1 MDKRI
6 ESYLDSV
13 IPEKLSK
20 RRQKLIREELRD
32 HISDHI
38 DFYTEIGYSEDESIQ
53 KALADMGDDGGVTAM
68 VKKDFEK
75 VYGEKIWMPILAFV
89 LTMLMLFAAI
99 YCGVWILSA
108 DSKGSPGVFEV
119 IASFAI
125 ILVMS
130 FAMVFAYRKGLKKTL
145 LAIGI
150 PNLLF
155 GATLISSGYPQP
167 AIYALIYDVCLL
179 LEETTPL
186 TMYKV
191 VDTAEYIVL
200 IAGIAVDIGFA
211 IVSVIL
217 YNRLRKNGV
226 PEKSGKKKIIIT
238 ASVLCAAAICLTLAY
253 GKSENY
259 FNKYEYVMNGY
270 KFETSD
276 GICKQSEAAFE
287 SIDLGMDY
295 NEAVRRLRVQG
306 YMPFD
311 EYRKTQSRE
320 MSKRL
325 KYSLGEL
332 ELTVTDEGY
341 TVFINPN
348 IFYDDND
355 IYGRNGS
362 NGFVYL
368 RADSDGCVESKGVGS
383 GAAVKDKY
391 GYVPDHHSGGSGGR
405 SCYQNFKTVRV
416 GDRKDEVMKKLAGE
430 NGDVF
435 AKFVTLKNGEENEY
449 CRVSHAGSYGSDEIY
464 CPVVVEIWFENEKLS
479 DAKLY
484 VLDEFVYGRQRVY
497 ELEK

>member
-1 MDKRI
+1 MDERI
-6 ESYLDSV
+6 ERYLDSV
-13 IPEKLSK
+13 VPDKLPEK
-20 RRQKLIREELRD
+20 RRKLIREELQN

-38 DFYTEIGYSEDESIQ
+38 DFYTEIGYGEDESIQ

-125 ILVMS
+125 ILAMS

-155 GATLISSGYPQP
+155 GATLIPSGYPQP

-200 IAGIAVDIGFA
+200 IAGVAVDIGFA

-276 GICKQSEAAFE
+276 GICKQSEAVFD
-287 SIDLGMDY
+287 SIELGMSYD
-295 NEAVRRLRVQG
+295 EAKLKLRVQG

-311 EYRKTQSRE
+311 EYCKTQSRG

-325 KYSLGEL
+325 KYSLSEL
-332 ELTVTDEGY
+332 DLIVTDEGY

-348 IFYDDND
+348 IFYD
-355 IYGRNGS
+355 YSGASGRNYS

-368 RADSDGCVESKGVGS
+368 REDSEGCVESKGVGN
-383 GAAVKDKY
+383 GAK
-391 GYVPDHHSGGSGGR
+391 PSSR
-405 SCYQNFKTVRV
+405 SYSAKFS
-416 GDRKDEVMKKLAGE
+416 GE
-430 NGDVF
+430 NQADALTERVVENSTVSS
-435 AKFVTLKNGEENEY
+435 KFFTLKDGEIERTY
-449 CRVSHAGSYGSDEIY
+449 
-464 CPVVVEIWFENEKLS
+464 VVTP
-479 DAKLY
+479 
-484 VLDEFVYGRQRVY
+484 GR
-497 ELEK
+497 

>member
-108 DSKGSPGVFEV
+108 DSKGSPGIFEV

-155 GATLISSGYPQP
+155 GATLISSGYTQP
-167 AIYALIYDVCLL
+167 AIYALVCDICFM
-179 LEETTPL
+179 LEKLTPL
-186 TMYKV
+186 ITYKFASEQELV
-191 VDTAEYIVL
+191 GEYIAYA
-200 IAGIAVDIGFA
+200 AGVATDIGFA
-211 IVSVIL
+211 LAALVLFIK
-217 YNRLRKNGV
+217 LRKKGT
-226 PEKSGKKKIIIT
+226 PKKKSKKGIIIT
-238 ASVLCAAAICLTLAY
+238 ASVLCAAAIGLTFMY
-253 GKSENY
+253 TGTEKFYRSY
-259 FNKYEYVMNGY
+259 KYVMNGK

-383 GAAVKDKY
+383 GTKPGD
-391 GYVPDHHSGGSGGR
+391 GSYSVTFSSDDNSDGITEGI
-405 SCYQNFKTVRV
+405 V
-416 GDRKDEVMKKLAGE
+416 E
-430 NGDVF
+430 NCSVSS
-435 AKFVTLKNGEENEY
+435 KFFTLKDGVTTRKY
-449 CRVSHAGSYGSDEIY
+449 
-464 CPVVVEIWFENEKLS
+464 VVTP
-479 DAKLY
+479 
-484 VLDEFVYGRQRVY
+484 GRPYRM
-497 ELEK
+497 EDML

>member
-1 MDKRI
+1 MDERI
-6 ESYLDSV
+6 ERYLDSV
-13 IPEKLSK
+13 VPDKLPEK
-20 RRQKLIREELRD
+20 RRKLIREELQN

-38 DFYTEIGYSEDESIQ
+38 DFYTEIGYGEDESIQ
-53 KALADMGDDGGVTAM
+53 KALADMGDDGGVIEM

-89 LTMLMLFAAI
+89 LTAAVI
-99 YCGVWILSA
+99 IIAIFCGVWILSA
-108 DSKGSPGVFEV
+108 DSKGSPNAFE
-119 IASFAI
+119 IFASFAV
-125 ILVMS
+125 ILAFS
-130 FAMVFAYRKGLKKTL
+130 FALALAYRKGLKKTL

-155 GATLISSGYPQP
+155 GASLFFSGYTQP

-200 IAGIAVDIGFA
+200 IAGVAVDIGFA

-259 FNKYEYVMNGY
+259 FNKYEYVMNGCR
-270 KFETSD
+270 FETSD
-276 GICKQSEAAFE
+276 GICEQSEAAFD
-287 SIDLGMDY
+287 SIELGMSYD
-295 NEAVRRLRVQG
+295 EAKRKLRVQG

-311 EYRKTQSRE
+311 EYCGTQSRG

-325 KYSLGEL
+325 KYSLSEL
-332 ELTVTDEGY
+332 DLIVTDEGY

-348 IFYDDND
+348 IFYD
-355 IYGRNGS
+355 YSGASGRNYS

-368 RADSDGCVESKGVGS
+368 REDSEGCVESKGVGN
-383 GAAVKDKY
+383 GAK
-391 GYVPDHHSGGSGGR
+391 PSSR
-405 SCYQNFKTVRV
+405 SYSAKFS
-416 GDRKDEVMKKLAGE
+416 GE
-430 NGDVF
+430 NQADALTERVVENSTVSS
-435 AKFVTLKNGEENEY
+435 KFFTLKDGEIERTY
-449 CRVSHAGSYGSDEIY
+449 
-464 CPVVVEIWFENEKLS
+464 VVTP
-479 DAKLY
+479 
-484 VLDEFVYGRQRVY
+484 GR
-497 ELEK
+497 

>member
-38 DFYTEIGYSEDESIQ
+38 DSYTEIGYSEDESIQ

-89 LTMLMLFAAI
+89 LTTAVIMAAMS
-99 YCGVWILSA
+99 CGVWILSA
-108 DSKGSPGVFEV
+108 DSKGSPETAEIF
-119 IASFAI
+119 ASFAI
-125 ILVMS
+125 ILAFS
-130 FAMVFAYRKGLKKTL
+130 FALAVAYRKGFKKTL

-155 GATLISSGYPQP
+155 GATLISSGYTQP
-167 AIYALIYDVCLL
+167 AIYALVCDICFM
-179 LEETTPL
+179 LEKLTPL
-186 TMYKV
+186 ITYKFASEQELV
-191 VDTAEYIVL
+191 SEYIAYA
-200 IAGIAVDIGFA
+200 AGVAADIGFA
-211 IVSVIL
+211 LAALVLFIKL
-217 YNRLRKNGV
+217 KKKGT
-226 PEKSGKKKIIIT
+226 PEKKSKKGIIIT
-238 ASVLCAAAICLTLAY
+238 ASVLCAAAIGLTFMY
-253 GKSENY
+253 TGTEKFYRSY
-259 FNKYEYVMNGY
+259 KYVMNGK

-306 YMPFD
+306 YVPFD
-311 EYRKTQSRE
+311 EYCETQSRG

-348 IFYDDND
+348 IFYDYSGID
-355 IYGRNGS
+355 GRNYS
-362 NGFVYL
+362 NGFVYI
-368 RADSDGCVESKGVGS
+368 RADSDGCIESKGVGS
-383 GAAVKDKY
+383 GTKPGD
-391 GYVPDHHSGGSGGR
+391 GSYSVTFSSDDNSDGITEGI
-405 SCYQNFKTVRV
+405 V
-416 GDRKDEVMKKLAGE
+416 E
-430 NGDVF
+430 NCSVSS
-435 AKFVTLKNGEENEY
+435 KFFTLKDGVTTRKY
-449 CRVSHAGSYGSDEIY
+449 
-464 CPVVVEIWFENEKLS
+464 VVTP
-479 DAKLY
+479 
-484 VLDEFVYGRQRVY
+484 GRPYRI
-497 ELEK
+497 EDML

>member
-89 LTMLMLFAAI
+89 LTTLVIMSAMFG
-99 YCGVWILSA
+99 GVWIVSG
-108 DSKGSPGVFEV
+108 DSKGSPETAEIF
-119 IASFAI
+119 ASFAI
-125 ILVMS
+125 ILAFS
-130 FAMVFAYRKGLKKTL
+130 FALAVAYRKGFKKTL

-155 GATLISSGYPQP
+155 GATLISSGYTQP
-167 AIYALIYDVCLL
+167 AIYALICDICFM
-179 LEETTPL
+179 LEKLTPL
-186 TMYKV
+186 ITYKFASEQELV
-191 VDTAEYIVL
+191 GEYIAYA
-200 IAGIAVDIGFA
+200 AGVAADIGFA
-211 IVSVIL
+211 LAALIL
-217 YNRLRKNGV
+217 FIKLRKKGT
-226 PEKSGKKKIIIT
+226 PEKKSKKGIIIT
-238 ASVLCAAAICLTLAY
+238 ASVLCAAAIGLTFMY
-253 GKSENY
+253 TGTEKFYRSY
-259 FNKYEYVMNGY
+259 KYVMNGK

-311 EYRKTQSRE
+311 EYRKTQSWGMR
-320 MSKRL
+320 KRL
-325 KYSLGEL
+325 KYSLNEL
-332 ELTVTDEGY
+332 DLAVTDEGY

-368 RADSDGCVESKGVGS
+368 RADSDGCIESKGVGS
-383 GAAVKDKY
+383 GTKPGD
-391 GYVPDHHSGGSGGR
+391 GSYSVTFSSDDNSDGITEGI
-405 SCYQNFKTVRV
+405 V
-416 GDRKDEVMKKLAGE
+416 E
-430 NGDVF
+430 NCSVSS
-435 AKFVTLKNGEENEY
+435 KFFTLKDGVTTRKY
-449 CRVSHAGSYGSDEIY
+449 
-464 CPVVVEIWFENEKLS
+464 VVTP
-479 DAKLY
+479 
-484 VLDEFVYGRQRVY
+484 GRPYRI
-497 ELEK
+497 EDML

>member
-20 RRQKLIREELRD
+20 KRQKLIREELRD

-89 LTMLMLFAAI
+89 LTTLVIMSAMFG
-99 YCGVWILSA
+99 GVWIVSG
-108 DSKGSPGVFEV
+108 DSKGSPQAYEVFL
-119 IASFAI
+119 SFAI

-155 GATLISSGYPQP
+155 GATLISSGYTQP
-167 AIYALIYDVCLL
+167 AIYALVCDICFM
-179 LEETTPL
+179 LEKLTPL
-186 TMYKV
+186 ITYKFASEQELV
-191 VDTAEYIVL
+191 GEYIAYA
-200 IAGIAVDIGFA
+200 AGVAADIGFA
-211 IVSVIL
+211 LAALIL
-217 YNRLRKNGV
+217 FIKLRKKGT
-226 PEKSGKKKIIIT
+226 PEKKSKKGIIIT
-238 ASVLCAAAICLTLAY
+238 ASVLCAAAIGLTFMY
-253 GKSENY
+253 TGTEKFYRSY
-259 FNKYEYVMNGY
+259 KYVMNGY

-311 EYRKTQSRE
+311 EYCETQSGGMR
-320 MSKRL
+320 KRL
-325 KYSLGEL
+325 KYSLNEL
-332 ELTVTDEGY
+332 DLAVTDEGY
-341 TVFINPN
+341 TVFVNPN
-348 IFYDDND
+348 VFYDYSGID
-355 IYGRNGS
+355 GRNYS
-362 NGFVYL
+362 NGFVYI

-383 GAAVKDKY
+383 GTKPGD
-391 GYVPDHHSGGSGGR
+391 GSYSVTFSSDDNSDGITEGI
-405 SCYQNFKTVRV
+405 V
-416 GDRKDEVMKKLAGE
+416 E
-430 NGDVF
+430 NCSVSS
-435 AKFVTLKNGEENEY
+435 KFFTLKDGVTTRKY
-449 CRVSHAGSYGSDEIY
+449 
-464 CPVVVEIWFENEKLS
+464 VVTP
-479 DAKLY
+479 
-484 VLDEFVYGRQRVY
+484 GRPYRI
-497 ELEK
+497 EDML

>member
-89 LTMLMLFAAI
+89 LTTAVIMTAMS
-99 YCGVWILSA
+99 CGVWILSA
-108 DSKGSPGVFEV
+108 DSKGSPETAEIF
-119 IASFAI
+119 ASFAI
-125 ILVMS
+125 ILAFS
-130 FAMVFAYRKGLKKTL
+130 FALAVAYRKGFKKTL

-155 GATLISSGYPQP
+155 GATVLYSGYSQP
-167 AIYALIYDVCLL
+167 AIYALISDIGFL
-179 LEETTPL
+179 LEKTTPL
-186 TMYKV
+186 ITYKFASEQELV
-191 VDTAEYIVL
+191 NEYISF
-200 IAGIAVDIGFA
+200 IAGIVLDIGLALAALVLF
-211 IVSVIL
+211 IK
-217 YNRLRKNGV
+217 LRKKGT
-226 PEKSGKKKIIIT
+226 PEKKSKKGIIIT
-238 ASVLCAAAICLTLAY
+238 ASVLCAAAIGLTFMY
-253 GKSENY
+253 TGTEKFYRSY
-259 FNKYEYVMNGY
+259 KYVMNGK

-287 SIDLGMDY
+287 SINLGMDY

-311 EYRKTQSRE
+311 EYCETQSWGMR
-320 MSKRL
+320 KRL
-325 KYSLGEL
+325 KYSLNEL
-332 ELTVTDEGY
+332 DLAVIDEGY

-383 GAAVKDKY
+383 GTKPGD
-391 GYVPDHHSGGSGGR
+391 GSYSVTFSSDDNSDGITEGI
-405 SCYQNFKTVRV
+405 V
-416 GDRKDEVMKKLAGE
+416 E
-430 NGDVF
+430 NCSVSS
-435 AKFVTLKNGEENEY
+435 KFFTLKDGVTTRKY
-449 CRVSHAGSYGSDEIY
+449 
-464 CPVVVEIWFENEKLS
+464 VVTP
-479 DAKLY
+479 
-484 VLDEFVYGRQRVY
+484 GRPYRI
-497 ELEK
+497 EDML

>member
-1 MDKRI
+1 MTFMYTGTEKFYR
-6 ESYLDSV
+6 SY
-13 IPEKLSK
+13 K
-20 RRQKLIREELRD
+20 
-32 HISDHI
+32 
-38 DFYTEIGYSEDESIQ
+38 
-53 KALADMGDDGGVTAM
+53 
-68 VKKDFEK
+68 
-75 VYGEKIWMPILAFV
+75 
-89 LTMLMLFAAI
+89 
-99 YCGVWILSA
+99 
-108 DSKGSPGVFEV
+108 
-119 IASFAI
+119 
-125 ILVMS
+125 
-130 FAMVFAYRKGLKKTL
+130 
-145 LAIGI
+145 
-150 PNLLF
+150 
-155 GATLISSGYPQP
+155 
-167 AIYALIYDVCLL
+167 
-179 LEETTPL
+179 
-186 TMYKV
+186 
-191 VDTAEYIVL
+191 
-200 IAGIAVDIGFA
+200 
-211 IVSVIL
+211 
-217 YNRLRKNGV
+217 
-226 PEKSGKKKIIIT
+226 
-238 ASVLCAAAICLTLAY
+238 
-253 GKSENY
+253 
-259 FNKYEYVMNGY
+259 YVMNGY

-348 IFYDDND
+348 IFYDNND

-449 CRVSHAGSYGSDEIY
+449 CRVSHAGRGEPDEIY
-464 CPVVVEIWFENEKLS
+464 YPVVAELWFENGKLS

-484 VLDEFVYGRQRVY
+484 CLGEYVYNETRVY
-497 ELEK
+497 EIQK

>member
-1 MDKRI
+1 
-6 ESYLDSV
+6 
-13 IPEKLSK
+13 
-20 RRQKLIREELRD
+20 
-32 HISDHI
+32 
-38 DFYTEIGYSEDESIQ
+38 
-53 KALADMGDDGGVTAM
+53 M

-75 VYGEKIWMPILAFV
+75 VYGEKIWMPILAFA

-155 GATLISSGYPQP
+155 GATLISSGYTQP

-200 IAGIAVDIGFA
+200 IAGVAVDIGFA

-276 GICKQSEAAFE
+276 GICKQSEAVFD
-287 SIDLGMDY
+287 SIELGMSYD
-295 NEAVRRLRVQG
+295 EAKLKLRVQG

-311 EYRKTQSRE
+311 EYCETQSGGMR
-320 MSKRL
+320 KRL
-325 KYSLGEL
+325 KYSLNEL
-332 ELTVTDEGY
+332 DLAVTDEGY
-341 TVFINPN
+341 TVFVNPN
-348 IFYDDND
+348 VFYDYSGID
-355 IYGRNGS
+355 GRNYS